1 MTVKKERAL
10 QALLT
15 SRNRREAAEKA
26 GIAVNTLWG
35 YFADPEFSERYRQA
49 YDALLED
56 ATREAQQTVSVALS
70 TLRGLAE
77 DGEQTP
83 GVRVSASR
91 SLLEYSL
98 KMTEQRELLARVVA
112 LEEQLKEVA
121 LK

>member
-10 QALLT
+10 RALLT

-35 YFADPEFSERYRQA
+35 YFNDEEFCERYRA
-49 YDALLED
+49 AFDALLED
-56 ATREAQQTVSVALS
+56 ATREAQQTVTVALS

-77 DGEQTP
+77 DDEQAP

-91 SLLEYSL
+91 TLLEYAL
-98 KMTEQRELLARVVA
+98 KLTEQRELLARVVA
-112 LEEQLKEVA
+112 LEQELKGA
-121 LK
+121 TK

>member
-1 MTVKKERAL
+1 MTIKKERAL

-15 SRNRREAAEKA
+15 SRTRVEAAEKA
-26 GIAVNTLWG
+26 GITRTTMRS
-35 YFADPEFSERYRQA
+35 YFDDPEFSERYRQA

-56 ATREAQQTVSVALS
+56 ATREAQQTVTVALS

-77 DGEQTP
+77 DGEQAP

-98 KMTEQRELLARVVA
+98 KMTEQRELLSRIVA
-112 LEEQLKEVA
+112 LEEELGERVSK
-121 LK
+121 